1 MMGDLERSYKARLDC
16 GLEPQTTALVIVD
29 MQYHDAHPDHGFC
42 LGMERVSPGSM
53 AYYNQRL
60 ERTTVP
66 SIRSLLTLFRSNGL
80 KVVYLLLGSE
90 YRDYRDLYPRYRE
103 WQLQF
108 EQDCGIE
115 GMLWNGS
122 PLYQVRAELAP
133 VPDDVVIMKKTYG
146 AFAST
151 DLEQRLRTM
160 GIESLVITGVTTSA
174 CPETTAREAADRGFA
189 AVMVD
194 EALCDTR
201 EETHDAS
208 LRCFSAVFGDV
219 LKDPE
224 AVRTALSI

>member
-1 MMGDLERSYKARLDC
+1 MGDLERSYKGRLDSS
-16 GLEPQTTALVIVD
+16 LEPETTALVIVD

-60 ERTTVP
+60 EKTTVP
-66 SIRSLLTLFRSNGL
+66 SIRSLLALFRSNDL

-108 EQDCGIE
+108 EQDCGIRE
-115 GMLWNGS
+115 MLWNGS
-122 PLYQVRAELAP
+122 PLYQVRDEIAP
-133 VPDDVVIMKKTYG
+133 KAGDVIIMKKTFG

-151 DLEQRLRTM
+151 DLEQRLRIM
-160 GIESLVITGVTTSA
+160 GIKSLVITGVTTSA
-174 CPETTAREAADRGFA
+174 CPETTAREAADRGLT

-208 LRCFSAVFGDV
+208 LKCFSAVFGDV
-219 LKDPE
+219 MMDCE